1 MEFTTQVLK
10 RNKFDK
16 RRIAS
21 AGHSDKTLKDT
32 KILVSMSTP

>member
-1 MEFTTQVLK
+1 MQVLK

-21 AGHSDKTLKDT
+21 AGHNGKTLKDT
-32 KILVSMSTP
+32 KILLSMSTP